1 MQEREDAYG
10 REVYDYQH
18 NQTGYEIVERDDGF
32 VDLSAGPCLYFST
45 YEEWDPYL
53 KEAIAYARGRVVDIG
68 CGAGRHAL
76 YLQEQGL
83 AVLGVD
89 ASPLAVEVCRLR
101 GLRQVQQLSVTRM
114 SVALG
119 VFDTLLMLG
128 NNFGLFGNYNR
139 ARWLLRRF
147 HGMTSDQGRIIA
159 ESRNPYDTDDPDHL
173 AYHERNRRRGRMGG
187 QVRIRIRY
195 RKFASL
201 WFDYLLASPEEVSQI
216 VQGTGWHLAR
226 VIPSG
231 GPQYAV
237 IIEKD
242 AHTA

>member
-1 MQEREDAYG
+1 
-10 REVYDYQH
+10 
-18 NQTGYEIVERDDGF
+18 
-32 VDLSAGPCLYFST
+32 
-45 YEEWDPYL
+45 
-53 KEAIAYARGRVVDIG
+53 
-68 CGAGRHAL
+68 
-76 YLQEQGL
+76 
-83 AVLGVD
+83 
-89 ASPLAVEVCRLR
+89 
-101 GLRQVQQLSVTRM
+101 
-114 SVALG
+114 
-119 VFDTLLMLG
+119 
-128 NNFGLFGNYNR
+128 
-139 ARWLLRRF
+139 
-147 HGMTSDQGRIIA
+147 MTSDQGRIIA

-173 AYHERNRRRGRMGG
+173 AYHEANRRRARMSG

-242 AHTA
+242 AHTT